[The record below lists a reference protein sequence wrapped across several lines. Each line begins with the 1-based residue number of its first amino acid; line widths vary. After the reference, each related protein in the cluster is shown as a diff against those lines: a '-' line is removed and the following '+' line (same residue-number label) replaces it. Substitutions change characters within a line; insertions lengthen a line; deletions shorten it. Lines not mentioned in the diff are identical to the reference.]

1 MRVTRGK
8 FMDYLLKSDIDKIIS
23 EYNIDVD
30 STTLIKIENQKD
42 STNVFRVHRSDLIEE
57 LYIIDTEEGK
67 NIACHPHIL
76 GKSLENQAF
85 NAALEAA
92 KAMSQLASLSTTN
105 QDSIVVENVLR
116 AGPGYELHTAFRE
129 LNAGRAFK
137 DVWIRLKYEKPSY
150 RSHSDESEKGLNIVY
165 EDFKTLPHQK
175 EITLLKPDTEA
186 SGKTGQK
193 SIERIVRKCKEVKS
207 TIKEIILYGFISIP
221 ALKAIN
227 ETVKRHGIKLV
238 AFAIE
243 DITELA
249 YNNYDMTMYGIDESL
264 WSSSGE
270 IKKLGSIVD
279 PKTLKK
285 LLPKFIPGSD
295 QPGDWSN
302 RQSSVYVTKEKKEYI
317 KVEEHLQNSIKLI
330 ESLKR
335 ISNFTSWQEKI
346 AEKELRLLYSAI
358 QSKTA
363 SSLRKENSVAGLHQS
378 P

>member
-1 MRVTRGK
+1 MY
-8 FMDYLLKSDIDKIIS
+8 DLPKSDIDNIIS
-23 EYNIDVD
+23 EYNIDID
-30 STTLIKIENQKD
+30 STTLVKIENQKD

-92 KAMSQLASLSTTN
+92 KAMSQLTSLSSKN
-105 QDSIVVENVLR
+105 QDSIVVENILR
-116 AGPGYELHTAFRE
+116 AGPGYELHTAFRK
-129 LNAGRAFK
+129 LNSGRAFK
-137 DVWIRLKYEKPSY
+137 DVWIRPKYEKSSY
-150 RSHSDESEKGLNIVY
+150 RSHSGESDKELNIIY
-165 EDFKTLPHQK
+165 EDFESLPHKK
-175 EITLLKPDTEA
+175 EIILLKPDTEA

-227 ETVKRHGIKLV
+227 ETVKRYGIKLV
-238 AFAIE
+238 AFSIE
-243 DITELA
+243 DIPELA
-249 YNNYDMTMYGIDESL
+249 HNNYDMTMYGLDESL
-264 WSSSGE
+264 WNFSGE

-279 PKTLKK
+279 LKTLEK
-285 LLPKFIPGSD
+285 LLPEFIPGSD

-317 KVEEHLQNSIKLI
+317 RVEKHLRNSIRLI

-335 ISNFTSWQEKI
+335 ISNFTSWQEEI
-346 AEKELRLLYSAI
+346 TEKELQLLYSAV
-358 QSKTA
+358 QGETTRPSK
-363 SSLRKENSVAGLHQS
+363 KEKSVADLHQN

>member
-1 MRVTRGK
+1 
-8 FMDYLLKSDIDKIIS
+8 MDYLPKSDIDKIIS

-92 KAMSQLASLSTTN
+92 KAMSQLTTLSTTN

-129 LNAGRAFK
+129 LNAGRAFN

-150 RSHSDESEKGLNIVY
+150 RSHGDESDIGLNIVY

-193 SIERIVRKCKEVKS
+193 AIERMVRKCKEVKS

-238 AFAIE
+238 AFSIE
-243 DITELA
+243 DITDLA
-249 YNNYDMTMYGIDESL
+249 HNNYDMTLYGVDESL

-279 PKTLKK
+279 PKTLEK
-285 LLPKFIPGSD
+285 LLPEFIPGSD

-302 RQSSVYVTKEKKEYI
+302 RQSSVYVTKEKKEHI

-346 AEKELRLLYSAI
+346 AENELRLLYSAL

-363 SSLRKENSVAGLHQS
+363 SSSKKENSVAGLHQS